1 MERSIVMPNTI
12 QMLLVALSPLMIIM
26 AVAFCGEMLAMLRE
40 NLHQNRNVG
49 VAEPMQRIPLDEL
62 YNAVIECG
70 EYAKKMQHEVHRSF
84 KADGSV
90 LTEADTAISRNL
102 IKCIRTLF
110 PEAAVIS
117 EEDIVENNRE
127 SEWIFILDPID
138 GTDVY
143 SQGMPAFAV
152 SIGILDKSHTPVGAM
167 IAAPRFG
174 VGCDSLLLRMDPYED
189 AYINGEKLI
198 IEGNKDNALQVT
210 MGSKGPRELN
220 FSSFRGKIRVLGS
233 TIIHILAPLVF
244 PSILWDGSGEQGRK
258 ALRVLRLVHIRQDT
272 AYRDSLW
279 RH

>member
-1 MERSIVMPNTI
+1 MHYFPNYPKEKI
-12 QMLLVALSPLMIIM
+12 MIL
-26 AVAFCGEMLAMLRE
+26 EK
-40 NLHQNRNVG
+40 NK
-49 VAEPMQRIPLDEL
+49 LDEL
-62 YNAVIECG
+62 YEAVIECG

-152 SIGILDKSHTPVGAM
+152 SIGILDK
-167 IAAPRFG
+167 
-174 VGCDSLLLRMDPYED
+174 
-189 AYINGEKLI
+189 
-198 IEGNKDNALQVT
+198 
-210 MGSKGPRELN
+210 
-220 FSSFRGKIRVLGS
+220 
-233 TIIHILAPLVF
+233 
-244 PSILWDGSGEQGRK
+244 
-258 ALRVLRLVHIRQDT
+258 
-272 AYRDSLW
+272 
-279 RH
+279 

>member
-1 MERSIVMPNTI
+1 MHYFPNYPKEKI
-12 QMLLVALSPLMIIM
+12 MIL
-26 AVAFCGEMLAMLRE
+26 EK
-40 NLHQNRNVG
+40 NK
-49 VAEPMQRIPLDEL
+49 LDEL
-62 YNAVIECG
+62 YEAVIECG
-70 EYAKKMQHEVHRSF
+70 EYAKEMQHEVHRSF

-117 EEDIVENNRE
+117 EEDIVENDRE

-174 VGCDSLLLRMDPYED
+174 VGCDSILLRMDPYED

-210 MGSKGPRELN
+210 MGSKGPRELD
-220 FSSFRGKIRVLGS
+220 FSSFLGKIRVLGS

-244 PSILWDGSGEQGRK
+244 PSIDGVVVQKCFAWDIASSHAVMKHYGMDLVNKDGKLFEYSDSFIFDKTPLTEILYGGTEKSREK
-258 ALRVLRLVHIRQDT
+258 LRLT
-272 AYRDSLW
+272 LPPL
-279 RH
+279 